1 MNPFL
6 QSPFVQIAL
15 PIMITLVATI
25 WIASWSQ
32 NKRFDDLRQDMDR
45 RFSELRRDLDQII
58 AGSIV
63 SSRSSK
69 VTNNALS
76 GWKSGLRLSGGAI
89 RESGSLE

>member
-32 NKRFDDLRQDMDR
+32 NKRFDDLRQDMDH

-58 AGSIV
+58 V
-63 SSRSSK
+63 
-69 VTNNALS
+69 
-76 GWKSGLRLSGGAI
+76 RLDRIELKLEGHEQ
-89 RESGSLE
+89 RLVRLEERTSLVGRRNP